1 MLKILDNKLVTDD
14 QTLLDILARVF
25 QVASRALHALKN
37 SANADD
43 KDDDKENEKEKEKTS
58 HMLLLRLLF
67 QILITDLLLKYLLVM
82 TVLTRHSE
90 EQ

>member
-58 HMLLLRLLF
+58 HMLLRLLF